1 LAQCDPGII
10 QANGD
15 PMEKLANEDMAA
27 LWNGASGQA
36 WVDEQAL
43 LDQTYRSIEKLLADA
58 VTASGARSVLDIGC
72 GAGATTL
79 AVARTLAARG
89 NAVGIDISQ
98 PLIAVA
104 RARAQRE
111 GLATAFLCADA
122 QTHDFA
128 PARPPAGW
136 CRPALPASRASPFS
150 PCHRR

>member
-1 LAQCDPGII
+1 MQNIP
-10 QANGD
+10 
-15 PMEKLANEDMAA
+15 NEQMAA

-43 LDQTYRSIEKLLADA
+43 LDQTYQAIEKLLADA

-79 AVARTLAARG
+79 AVARVLGTRG
-89 NAVGIDISQ
+89 QATGIDISE

-111 GLATAFLCADA
+111 GRAAAFI
-122 QTHDFA
+122 
-128 PARPPAGW
+128 R
-136 CRPALPASRASPFS
+136 
-150 PCHRR
+150 